1 MERVQ
6 EAFEL
11 VLFVVVGLAVVAAL
25 ASLPG
30 RGRLYDQ
37 IGRGGLSIG
46 DEPGRPQPGQAALAA
61 VRDEEI
67 RQMLDARN
75 ARRERHGMPA
85 LDLDAELARLQA
97 PAHDPAL
104 AAEVRQLVVAR
115 NERRARA
122 GRPALDVE
130 AEVARR
136 MADLA
141 EG

>member
-1 MERVQ
+1 MGAMQ
-6 EAFEL
+6 DAFEL
-11 VLFVVVGLAVVAAL
+11 VLFVVVGLATVGAV
-25 ASLPG
+25 ASLAG
-30 RGRLYDQ
+30 RSRLYDQ

-46 DEPGRPQPGQAALAA
+46 DEPEGPRPAPAAAAA

-75 ARRERHGMPA
+75 ARRERRGEPA
-85 LDLDAELARLQA
+85 LDLDAELARLRA
-97 PAHDPAL
+97 PAVDPAL
-104 AAEVRQLVVAR
+104 AAEVRQLVIAR

-122 GRPALDVE
+122 GKPALDVE
-130 AEVARR
+130 AEVTRR

>member
-1 MERVQ
+1 MQ
-6 EAFEL
+6 EAFES
-11 VLFVVVGLAVVAAL
+11 VLFVVVGLAAVLAV
-25 ASLPG
+25 ASLAG
-30 RGRLYDQ
+30 RSRLYDQ

-46 DEPGRPQPGQAALAA
+46 DEPERPAPGPAALAA

-75 ARRERHGMPA
+75 ARRARRGMPA

-104 AAEVRQLVVAR
+104 ADEVRQLVVAR

-122 GRPALDVE
+122 GKPALDVE